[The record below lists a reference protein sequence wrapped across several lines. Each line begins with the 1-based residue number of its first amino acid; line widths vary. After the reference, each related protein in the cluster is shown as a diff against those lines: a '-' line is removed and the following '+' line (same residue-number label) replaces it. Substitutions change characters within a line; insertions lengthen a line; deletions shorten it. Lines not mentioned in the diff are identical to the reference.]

1 MVVEFEVLRNS
12 LVKILGVAPDEVT
25 MQSSFSRDL
34 GADSL
39 DLYQVLLN
47 AREVF
52 DLEIDTEKLQ
62 SLETVSQAVAYMKE
76 MKRK

>member
-1 MVVEFEVLRNS
+1 MEFEKLKKIIVEVLN
-12 LVKILGVAPDEVT
+12 IEEDEIKEDKT
-25 MQSSFSRDL
+25 FIDDL

-47 AREVF
+47 AKEVF

>member
-1 MVVEFEVLRNS
+1 MEFEVLRDS

-25 MQSSFSRDL
+25 MQSTFAKDL

-47 AREVF
+47 AKEVF
-52 DLEIDTEKLQ
+52 DLEIDIEKLR
-62 SLETVSQAVAYMKE
+62 SLQTVSEAVTYMKE

>member
-1 MVVEFEVLRNS
+1 MLRDS

-25 MQSSFSRDL
+25 MQSTFAKDL

-47 AREVF
+47 AKEVF

-62 SLETVSQAVAYMKE
+62 SLQTVSEAVDYMKE

>member
-1 MVVEFEVLRNS
+1 MEFEVLRDS
-12 LVKILGVAPDEVT
+12 LVKILGAAPDEVT
-25 MQSSFSRDL
+25 MQSSFSQDL

-47 AREVF
+47 AKEVF

>member
-1 MVVEFEVLRNS
+1 MEFEVLRNS

-47 AREVF
+47 AREEF

>member
-1 MVVEFEVLRNS
+1 MEFEVLRDS

-25 MQSSFSRDL
+25 MQSTFAKDL

-47 AREVF
+47 AKEVF

-62 SLETVSQAVAYMKE
+62 SLQTVSEAVDYMKE
-76 MKRK
+76 RKRK

>member
-1 MVVEFEVLRNS
+1 VEFEVLRDS

-25 MQSSFSRDL
+25 MHSSFSQDL

-47 AREVF
+47 AKEVF

>member
-1 MVVEFEVLRNS
+1 MEFEALRES

-25 MQSSFSRDL
+25 MQSTFAKDL

-47 AREVF
+47 AKEVF

-62 SLETVSQAVAYMKE
+62 SLQTVSEAVDYMKE

>member
-1 MVVEFEVLRNS
+1 MEFEVLRDS

-25 MQSSFSRDL
+25 MNASFSMDL

-47 AREVF
+47 AQEVF
-52 DLEIDTEKLQ
+52 DLELDTEKLQ
-62 SLETVSQAVAYMKE
+62 SLKTVSEAVDYLKE
-76 MKRK
+76 MKRS

>member
-1 MVVEFEVLRNS
+1 MEFEVLRNS

-25 MQSSFSRDL
+25 MQSSFFRDL

-47 AREVF
+47 AKEVF

>member
-1 MVVEFEVLRNS
+1 MEFEVLRDS

-25 MQSSFSRDL
+25 MQSSFSQDL

-47 AREVF
+47 AKEVF

-62 SLETVSQAVAYMKE
+62 SLETVSQAVAYMNE

>member
-1 MVVEFEVLRNS
+1 
-12 LVKILGVAPDEVT
+12 
-25 MQSSFSRDL
+25 MQSSFSQDL

-47 AREVF
+47 AKEVF

>member
-1 MVVEFEVLRNS
+1 MEFEVLRDS

-25 MQSSFSRDL
+25 MQSSFSQDL

-47 AREVF
+47 AKEVF
-52 DLEIDTEKLQ
+52 DLEIDTDKLQ

>member
-1 MVVEFEVLRNS
+1 MEFEVLRDS

-52 DLEIDTEKLQ
+52 DLEVDTEKLQ

>member
-1 MVVEFEVLRNS
+1 MEFEVLRDS

-25 MQSSFSRDL
+25 MQSTFAKDL

-47 AREVF
+47 AKEVF

-62 SLETVSQAVAYMKE
+62 SLQTVSEAVTYMKE

>member
-1 MVVEFEVLRNS
+1 MEFEVLRDS

-25 MQSSFSRDL
+25 MPSSFSQDL

-47 AREVF
+47 AKEVF

>member
-1 MVVEFEVLRNS
+1 MEFEVLRDS

-25 MQSSFSRDL
+25 MQSSFSQDL

-47 AREVF
+47 AKEVF

>member
-1 MVVEFEVLRNS
+1 
-12 LVKILGVAPDEVT
+12 VKILGVAPDEVT

>member
-1 MVVEFEVLRNS
+1 MEFEVLRDA

-25 MQSSFSRDL
+25 MQSTFAKDL

-47 AREVF
+47 AKEVF
-52 DLEIDTEKLQ
+52 DLEIDTEKLR
-62 SLETVSQAVAYMKE
+62 SLQTVSEAVTYMKE

>member
-1 MVVEFEVLRNS
+1 MEFEVLRDS

-25 MQSSFSRDL
+25 MQSSFSQDL

-47 AREVF
+47 AKEVF

-62 SLETVSQAVAYMKE
+62 SLETVSQEVAYMKE
-76 MKRK
+76 MKRN

>member
-1 MVVEFEVLRNS
+1 MEFEVLRNS

>member
-1 MVVEFEVLRNS
+1 MEFEVLRNS

-47 AREVF
+47 TREVF

>member
-1 MVVEFEVLRNS
+1 MEFEVLRNS

-62 SLETVSQAVAYMKE
+62 SLETVSQAVDYMKE

>member
-1 MVVEFEVLRNS
+1 MEFEVLRNS

-25 MQSSFSRDL
+25 MQSSFSQDL

>member
-1 MVVEFEVLRNS
+1 VEFEVLRNS

>member
-1 MVVEFEVLRNS
+1 MEFEVLRNS

-62 SLETVSQAVAYMKE
+62 SLETVAEAVAYMKE

>member
-1 MVVEFEVLRNS
+1 MVVEFEVLRDS

-25 MQSSFSRDL
+25 MQSSFSQDL

-47 AREVF
+47 AKEVF